1 MKKIIVLLGIMLFA
15 YGSRAIGRQ
24 ISDIVVSDGITYFG
38 DKVIPG
44 PSNIK
49 LFDSEG
55 QITKLPNQTVESFIR
70 SGQVFVKL
78 PVITKSND
86 TVGLAFMQYI
96 TSRSGLQL
104 FRYCSKCLQ
113 FDPLEGEIAP
123 INPVYRYYIFK
134 GGKYLMLL
142 DEKDTDT
149 FLSFFGV
156 KVIA

>member
-1 MKKIIVLLGIMLFA
+1 MKKVIVLLGIMLLA
-15 YGSRAIGRQ
+15 SGNRIIGRQ

-44 PSNIK
+44 PASVKIYNSGGEIIK
-49 LFDSEG
+49 
-55 QITKLPNQTVESFIR
+55 IPNQTVESFIR
-70 SGQVFVKL
+70 NEQVFVKL
-78 PVITKSND
+78 PVVTKAND
-86 TVGLAFMQYI
+86 TVGMAFMQYI
-96 TSRSGLQL
+96 ANRSGLQL
-104 FRYCSKCLQ
+104 FRYCSKCLH
-113 FDPLEGEIAP
+113 FDPLEVEIAP

-134 GGKYLMLL
+134 GGKYFMLL

>member
-1 MKKIIVLLGIMLFA
+1 MKKTIIISGVVFFMSFGQVF
-15 YGSRAIGRQ
+15 SR
-24 ISDIVVSDGITYFG
+24 SMNDVVVSDGQTIFG

-44 PSNIK
+44 NKNMKIYNA
-49 LFDSEG
+49 DRE
-55 QITKLPNQTVESFIR
+55 ITKIPSRSVESYTKEEK
-70 SGQVFVKL
+70 VFVRL
-78 PVITKSND
+78 PVLTKAND

-104 FRYCSKCLQ
+104 FRYCSTYLN

-142 DEKDTDT
+142 DETDT
-149 FLSFFGV
+149 ETFFSFFGV
-156 KVIA
+156 KVLA